1 MTPPTQAAASRL
13 GVTNPAQAAASRPE
27 VTNPARAAK
36 SWSEMTT
43 PVAARSGVTGRG
55 LATAILLT
63 AVVSAVF
70 VPAGPIS
77 ADTTSGDP
85 YGADPLGLIARF
97 DQTSADSVGD
107 DRWEVWV
114 CRVGASESEGGDDG
128 EDEDEGEPALTPE
141 QAVRYLNWEL
151 GRWFGWLSADR
162 YRISFSPGGAV
173 SAPHGTWPVS
183 QQPCAIRALAVMA
196 YARAVAGPDAAAPVP
211 DGVLVVVDD
220 AHAGGYACNRCYRG
234 SDRVAVVGGGTITTG
249 GAGGA
254 AGSADP
260 AVGAVAHQLAHAL
273 GFPHS
278 SGRPLGDDAR
288 DHELD
293 NPMDFMG
300 GGAHGTGT
308 PAVNRYAAGWIDPPE
323 VAVHAAAASVGSYEL
338 SPVSETGVKM
348 LAIRLGEPGWFAAL
362 GPRVRSDYD
371 AAIPAEGVEMY
382 LVDQRAGACGLDPA
396 SGAVCWG
403 TSRSTRP
410 VPASEEH
417 VLGVGDVVRVGG
429 VTVHVTGRSGGR
441 FRLVAFAGNRF
452 TDDDGSSHEQSIEA
466 VARAGITLGCSP
478 AGDRY
483 CPLQPVNRAQ
493 MAALLARSLP
503 DVPVVAQPVGVF
515 TDVPVDA
522 WYAPAIEAL
531 HAAGVV
537 AGYPDGTFRPHQ
549 PVNRAQMA
557 GLLARGLPDTPANHQ
572 PVGVFTDVPVD
583 AWYAP
588 AVEALHASGVTRGC
602 TDETFCPRALV
613 TRAQAASFLARALG
627 LQGYDDPA
635 IVDVLADHAGS
646 DG

>member
-1 MTPPTQAAASRL
+1 M
-13 GVTNPAQAAASRPE
+13 TNPAQAAASRPE

-77 ADTTSGDP
+77 ADTASSDT

-97 DQTSADSVGD
+97 DQTSADAVGD

-114 CRVGASESEGGDDG
+114 CRVGASGDG
-128 EDEDEGEPALTPE
+128 DEDEGGDEGEAEPALTPE

-196 YARAVAGPDAAAPVP
+196 YARAAAGPDAAAPIP

-234 SDRVAVVGGGTITTG
+234 ADRVAVVGGGTIST
-249 GAGGA
+249 GA
-254 AGSADP
+254 AGSSDP
-260 AVGAVAHQLAHAL
+260 AVGAVAHQIAHAL

-278 SGRPLGDDAR
+278 SGRPLGADAR

-323 VAVHAAAASVGSYEL
+323 VAVHDTAAAVGSYEL
-338 SPVSETGVKM
+338 SPASETGAKM
-348 LAIRLGEPGWFAAL
+348 LAITLGEPGRFAAL

-371 AAIPAEGVEMY
+371 ADIPAEGVEMY

-410 VPASEEH
+410 VPASGEH

-478 AGDRY
+478 GGDRY

-493 MAALLARSLP
+493 MAALLARGLP
-503 DVPVVAQPVGVF
+503 DVPVVVQPVGVF
-515 TDVPVDA
+515 TDVPIDA

-557 GLLARGLPDTPANHQ
+557 ALLARGLPDTPANHQ

-627 LQGYDDPA
+627 LKGYDDPS

>member
-1 MTPPTQAAASRL
+1 MTIPARAAASQP

-27 VTNPARAAK
+27 VTNPAA
-36 SWSEMTT
+36 S
-43 PVAARSGVTGRG
+43 RSRVTGRG
-55 LATAILLT
+55 LAAVILAVVVT
-63 AVVSAVF
+63 AVIA
-70 VPAGPIS
+70 PAGPIS
-77 ADTTSGDP
+77 ADTTGGDP

-97 DQTSADSVGD
+97 DQTRADAVGD

-114 CRVGASESEGGDDG
+114 CRVGASESEGEGGD
-128 EDEDEGEPALTPE
+128 EDEGENEGEPALTPE
-141 QAVRYLNWEL
+141 RAVRYLNWEL

-196 YARAVAGPDAAAPVP
+196 AAGPDAAAPDAAAPVP

-234 SDRVAVVGGGTITTG
+234 ADRVAVVGGGTIATG
-249 GAGGA
+249 GAGGT
-254 AGSADP
+254 AGSAEP
-260 AVGAVAHQLAHAL
+260 AVGAVAHEIAHTL

-278 SGRPLGDDAR
+278 SGGPLGADAR

-308 PAVNRYAAGWIDPPE
+308 SAVNRYAAGWIDPSE
-323 VAVHAAAASVGSYEL
+323 VAVHAATMAVGSYEL
-338 SPVSETGVKM
+338 SPVSEAGTKM
-348 LAIRLGEPGWFAAL
+348 LAIRLGEPGRFAAL

-371 AAIPAEGVEMY
+371 ADIPAEGVEMY

-396 SGAVCWG
+396 PGAVCWG

-410 VPASEEH
+410 VPGAEEH
-417 VLGVGDVVRVGG
+417 MLGVGDVIRVGG
-429 VTVHVTGRSGGR
+429 VTVHVTGRSGDR
-441 FRLVAFAGNRF
+441 FGLVAFAGNRF
-452 TDDDGSSHEQSIEA
+452 TDDDGSSHEKSIEA

-478 AGDRY
+478 SGDRY

-493 MAALLARSLP
+493 MAALLARGLP
-503 DVPVVAQPVGVF
+503 DVPVVAQPTEVF

-537 AGYPDGTFRPHQ
+537 AGYPDGAFRPHQ

-557 GLLARGLPDTPANHQ
+557 ALLARGLPDTPANHQ

-627 LQGYDDPA
+627 LKGYDDPS
-635 IVDVLADHAGS
+635 IVDVLAGTAEA

>member
-1 MTPPTQAAASRL
+1 
-13 GVTNPAQAAASRPE
+13 
-27 VTNPARAAK
+27 
-36 SWSEMTT
+36 MTT
-43 PVAARSGVTGRG
+43 PAAARSGVTGRG
-55 LATAILLT
+55 LAAAILVVVVT
-63 AVVSAVF
+63 AVVA
-70 VPAGPIS
+70 PAGPVS
-77 ADTTSGDP
+77 ADTTGGDP

-97 DQTSADSVGD
+97 DQTSANAVGD

-114 CRVGASESEGGDDG
+114 CRVGASESEGEGGDGDED

-141 QAVRYLNWEL
+141 QAVRYLHWEL

-234 SDRVAVVGGGTITTG
+234 ADRVAVVGGGTIATG
-249 GAGGA
+249 GAG
-254 AGSADP
+254 SAEP
-260 AVGAVAHQLAHAL
+260 AVGAVAHQIAHTL

-278 SGRPLGDDAR
+278 SGGPLGDDAR

-300 GGAHGTGT
+300 SGAHGTGT
-308 PAVNRYAAGWIDPPE
+308 SAVNRYAAGWIDPSE
-323 VAVHAAAASVGSYEL
+323 VAVHPATMAVGSYEL
-338 SPVSETGVKM
+338 SPVSEAGAKM
-348 LAIRLGEPGWFAAL
+348 LAITLGEPGRFAAL

-403 TSRSTRP
+403 TNRSTRP
-410 VPASEEH
+410 VPGAGEH

-429 VTVHVTGRSGGR
+429 VTVHVTGRSGDR
-441 FRLVAFAGNRF
+441 FGLVAFAGNRF
-452 TDDDGSSHEQSIEA
+452 TDDDGSSHEKSIEA

-478 AGDRY
+478 ASDRY

-493 MAALLARSLP
+493 MAALLARGLP
-503 DVPVVAQPVGVF
+503 DVPVVGQPVGVF
-515 TDVPVDA
+515 ADVPVDA
-522 WYAPAIEAL
+522 WYAPAVEAL

-537 AGYPDGTFRPHQ
+537 AGYPDGAFRPHQ

-557 GLLARGLPDTPANHQ
+557 ALLARGLPDTPANHQ

-627 LQGYDDPA
+627 LKGYDDPS
-635 IVDVLADHAGS
+635 IVDVLATPAGA

>member
-1 MTPPTQAAASRL
+1 
-13 GVTNPAQAAASRPE
+13 
-27 VTNPARAAK
+27 
-36 SWSEMTT
+36 MTT
-43 PVAARSGVTGRG
+43 PAAARAGVTRRS
-55 LATAILLT
+55 LAAAILA
-63 AVVSAVF
+63 AVVAV
-70 VPAGPIS
+70 VVGPTGAVS
-77 ADTTSGDP
+77 ADTDSDP
-85 YGADPLGLIARF
+85 YGSDPLGLIARF
-97 DQTSADSVGD
+97 DQTRADAVGD

-114 CRVGASESEGGDDG
+114 CRVGENEGEGGG
-128 EDEDEGEPALTPE
+128 EDEDGDEAEGEPALTPE

-173 SAPHGTWPVS
+173 TAPYGTWPVS

-196 YARAVAGPDAAAPVP
+196 YARAVDGPDAAPLP

-220 AHAGGYACNRCYRG
+220 AHAGGYACNRCYRNF
-234 SDRVAVVGGGTITTG
+234 DRVAVVGGGTISTSA
-249 GAGGA
+249 AGGA

-260 AVGAVAHQLAHAL
+260 AVGAVAHQIAHAL
-273 GFPHS
+273 EFPHS
-278 SGRPLGDDAR
+278 SDGPLGAGAR

-300 GGAHGTGT
+300 GGAHGTGA
-308 PAVNRYAAGWIDPPE
+308 PAVNRYAAGWIDPSE
-323 VAVHAAAASVGSYEL
+323 VAVHAEAAVVGSYEL
-338 SPVSETGVKM
+338 SPVSESGAKM
-348 LAIRLGEPGWFAAL
+348 LAIPLGEPGRFAAL

-371 AAIPAEGVEMY
+371 AAIPAEGIEIY

-403 TSRSTRP
+403 TNRSTRP
-410 VPASEEH
+410 VPGAREH
-417 VLGVGDVVRVGG
+417 VVGAGDVVRVGG

-452 TDDDGSSHEQSIEA
+452 TDDDGSSHEDAVEA

-493 MAALLARSLP
+493 MAALLARGLP
-503 DVPVVAQPVGVF
+503 DVPVVGQPVGVF
-515 TDVPVDA
+515 ADVPVDA
-522 WYAPAIEAL
+522 WYAPAVEAL
-531 HAAGVV
+531 HAAGVA
-537 AGYPDGTFRPHQ
+537 AGYPDGAFRPHQ

-557 GLLARGLPDTPANHQ
+557 ALLARGLPDTPANHQ
-572 PVGVFTDVPVD
+572 PVGVFTDVPAD

-602 TDETFCPRALV
+602 TAETFCPHALV

-627 LQGYDDPA
+627 LKGYDDPS
-635 IVDVLADHAGS
+635 IVDVLAAPAGS

>member
-1 MTPPTQAAASRL
+1 MITPAAARA
-13 GVTNPAQAAASRPE
+13 GVTRRSLAAAI
-27 VTNPARAAK
+27 
-36 SWSEMTT
+36 
-43 PVAARSGVTGRG
+43 
-55 LATAILLT
+55 LATVV
-63 AVVSAVF
+63 AVVVAPMGTV
-70 VPAGPIS
+70 S
-77 ADTTSGDP
+77 ADTDSDP

-97 DQTSADSVGD
+97 DQTRADAVGD

-114 CRVGASESEGGDDG
+114 CRVGASESGG
-128 EDEDEGEPALTPE
+128 EDEDGDEAEGEPALTPE

-173 SAPHGTWPVS
+173 SAPYGTWPVS

-196 YARAVAGPDAAAPVP
+196 YARAVDGPDAAPLP

-220 AHAGGYACNRCYRG
+220 AHAGGYACNRCYRNF
-234 SDRVAVVGGGTITTG
+234 DRVAVVGGGTISTSA
-249 GAGGA
+249 AGGA

-260 AVGAVAHQLAHAL
+260 AVGAVAHQIAHAL
-273 GFPHS
+273 EFPHS
-278 SGRPLGDDAR
+278 SGRPLGAGAR

-300 GGAHGTGT
+300 GGAHGTGA
-308 PAVNRYAAGWIDPPE
+308 PAVNRYAAGWIDPSE
-323 VAVHAAAASVGSYEL
+323 VAVHAQAEAVGSYEL
-338 SPVSETGVKM
+338 SPVSETGAKM
-348 LAIRLGEPGWFAAL
+348 LAIPLGEPGRFAAL

-371 AAIPAEGVEMY
+371 AAIPAEGVEIY

-396 SGAVCWG
+396 SRAVCWG
-403 TSRSTRP
+403 TDRSTRP
-410 VPASEEH
+410 VPGAGEH
-417 VLGVGDVVRVGG
+417 VVGVGDVVRVGG

-452 TDDDGSSHEQSIEA
+452 TDDDGSSHEEAVEA

-493 MAALLARSLP
+493 MAALLARGLP

-515 TDVPVDA
+515 ADVPVDA
-522 WYAPAIEAL
+522 WYAPAVEAL

-537 AGYPDGTFRPHQ
+537 AGYPDGSFRPHQ
-549 PVNRAQMA
+549 QVNRAQMA
-557 GLLARGLPDTPANHQ
+557 ALLARGLPDTPANHQ

-602 TDETFCPRALV
+602 SAETFCPHALV

-627 LQGYDDPA
+627 LKGYDDPS
-635 IVDVLADHAGS
+635 IVDVLAAPAGS